1 MRVIMD
7 TMEVDMGMEAN
18 RMGLSCSSRRAVIS
32 LSKEVIRFMRLLW
45 VHRLR
50 KGIISFGKG

>member
-1 MRVIMD
+1 MD